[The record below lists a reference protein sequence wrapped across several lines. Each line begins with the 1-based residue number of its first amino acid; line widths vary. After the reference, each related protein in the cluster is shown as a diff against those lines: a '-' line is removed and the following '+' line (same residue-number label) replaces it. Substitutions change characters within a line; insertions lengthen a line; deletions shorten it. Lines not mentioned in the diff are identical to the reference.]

1 MGDSQNREGMEW
13 MGFRGLPIA
22 LAFGLVF
29 CSSTGFAQDEPKDTN
44 KDADQKEAQ
53 PKDTQSKDT
62 QPKDTQSKNGHVL
75 PTLRVRMPAQQPKRP
90 RPKPEEPV
98 VTAAP
103 AQRPAIETVA
113 VSPTAG
119 SEIDRDKVPSNVV
132 IVGSEAFDYSKAP
145 NLTQAMQ
152 RALPYVSLGDQTG
165 NPFQPD
171 INYRGFV
178 ASPVIGTPQGLAV
191 YQNGV
196 RINEAFG
203 DTVNWDLI
211 PQKAINRMTLQP
223 NNPVFGLNA
232 IGGAISIDMKNG
244 FTYQGNELE
253 LFGGSFGRISGSAQ
267 TGVQNGNYSAY
278 ATADAVNDSGW
289 RDFGQSAAQLRRMY
303 VDVGARGD
311 QAEFHVAFTGA
322 DNHLSGTVA
331 TPVQML
337 EQRWSSIYTWPQTV
351 HNQLAFLTVSG
362 SWKPSDTFSLQASAY
377 FRGFRQS
384 HFDGNTTSASND
396 PANCPDPAFV
406 CFPDNSGVFNNL
418 VTTTGAFV
426 PATGSLAFPAVLGQ
440 IDRTSTS
447 TNTFGGTVQGT
458 TTAQLFGHDN
468 HFVAGVSVDNGRTRF
483 AGNSELGTIDQN
495 LFVTGTG
502 VFINELPPFGD
513 VAPVNLLA
521 RNIYTGIYATDTFDV
536 TSRLSVT
543 AGGRFNIAQINL
555 ADQTGTN
562 PGLNSNNRFE
572 RFNPVVGTT
581 YKITSNM
588 TAYAGYSEAN
598 RAPTP
603 LELGCADPMRPCLI
617 DSFLVSDPPLKQVVS
632 HTYEAGL
639 RGKLNLGAP
648 NGQLAWHVGV
658 YRTTNDDDI
667 INVASPQ
674 TGFGYFVNAGKTRR
688 QGVEADVAYKWDR
701 WNAYANYTFVDAT
714 YQSSLTLSSPN
725 NPAANADGNIFVMP
739 GDHIP
744 AIPAH
749 RFKAGAEYQITD
761 AWKLGADLNV
771 VGSQYL
777 IHDDTN
783 ANPKVPAYWVVNLHG
798 SYQIT
803 KNVEVFALAQNV
815 FNQHYFAAGTFFDRG
830 QIPFLNLTDPR
841 TFVPGMPLAAYAGI
855 RATF

>member
-1 MGDSQNREGMEW
+1 MKVIR
-13 MGFRGLPIA
+13 
-22 LAFGLVF
+22 FGLAASALLP
-29 CSSTGFAQDEPKDTN
+29 CIASAQTTGPVQ
-44 KDADQKEAQ
+44 
-53 PKDTQSKDT
+53 
-62 QPKDTQSKNGHVL
+62 L
-75 PTLRVRMPAQQPKRP
+75 PT
-90 RPKPEEPV
+90 
-98 VTAAP
+98 
-103 AQRPAIETVA
+103 IEVVA
-113 VSPTAG
+113 VSPAAG

-132 IVGSEAFDYSKAP
+132 TVSSEVFDYSKAP

-152 RALPYVSLGDQTG
+152 RALPGVSLGDQTG

-211 PQKAINRMTLQP
+211 PQMAINRMTLQP

-244 FTYQGNELE
+244 FTYQGAQVE

-267 TGVQNGNYSAY
+267 AGVQNGNYSAY
-278 ATADAVNDSGW
+278 ATADVANDAGW
-289 RDFGQSAAQLRRMY
+289 RDFGESGAKLRRMY

-311 QAEFHVAFTGA
+311 QTEFHIAFTGA
-322 DNHLSGTVA
+322 DNHLSSTAA

-337 EQRWSSIYTWPQTV
+337 DQRWSSIYTFPQST

-362 SWKPSDTFSLQASAY
+362 SWKPTDTFSLQAIGY

-384 HFDGNTTSASND
+384 HLDANTTSASND

-406 CFPDNSGVFNNL
+406 CFPDNSGVFHNL
-418 VTTTGAFV
+418 LTTTGAFV
-426 PATGSLAFPAVLGQ
+426 PATGSLAFPVVLGE

-447 TNTFGGTVQGT
+447 TNAFGGTVQAT

-468 HFVAGVSVDNGRTRF
+468 HFVVGVSVDHGRTQF
-483 AGNSELGTIDQN
+483 TGSSELGSIDQN

-502 VFINELPPFGD
+502 VFIDELPPLGD

-521 RNIYTGIYATDTFDV
+521 WNTYTGIYATNTFDV
-536 TSRLSVT
+536 TSQLSVT

-555 ADQTGTN
+555 LDQTGTN
-562 PGLNSNNRFE
+562 PGLNSSNWFE
-572 RFNPVVGTT
+572 RLNPVIGMT
-581 YKITSNM
+581 YKISPNM

-603 LELGCADPMRPCLI
+603 LELGCSDPTRPCLI
-617 DSFLVSDPPLKQVVS
+617 DNFLVSDPPLKQVVS

-639 RGKLNLGAP
+639 RGKLGVGP
-648 NGQLAWHVGV
+648 ENGQLAWHVGV

-674 TGFGYFVNAGKTRR
+674 TGFGFFVNAGETRR
-688 QGVEADVAYKWDR
+688 QGVEADVVYKLDR

-714 YQSSLTLSSPN
+714 YQSPLTLSSPN
-725 NPAANADGNIFVMP
+725 NPAANSNGNIFVVP

-744 AIPAH
+744 ANPAH

-761 AWKLGADLNV
+761 AWKLSADLNV
-771 VGSQYL
+771 IGSQYL

-783 ANPKVPAYWVVNLHG
+783 ANPNVPAYWLVNLH
-798 SYQIT
+798 STYQIA
-803 KNVEVFALAQNV
+803 KNVELFAVVQNV
-815 FNQHYFAAGTFFDRG
+815 FNQHYFVAGTFFNTG

-841 TFVPGMPLAAYAGI
+841 TFVPAMPLAAYVGI